1 MSWTLLTQSK
11 VVAEPTTAFSE
22 QDIDFCQALSQ
33 SIMGDIACRAYP
45 DLIALG
51 FWLRRSNIVELLAPY
66 KVSGLAYKPLGRVFH
81 AAPANVDSLFVYSG
95 VLSLLCGNIN
105 VIRLS
110 RRSHGSSDILISK
123 LNSLASAYPKQLA
136 RFQLV
141 LCDYDSPEL
150 SAFIANTDAR
160 VLWGSNNAVQAL
172 RGYVMPARARE
183 LCFNHKYS
191 IALLSADAVNEASEP
206 DFSTL
211 LQLFSRDNLTFSQQA
226 CSSAKTLLWLG
237 EPDAIVCAQ
246 QRFWNGLTQWLGEK
260 SIFNPSEQYQ
270 ALATSQSLVMNDAS
284 IGHLQLQSSLV
295 RLSCNKLTSE
305 QVAQHP
311 GCGVFMEMAL
321 YSLAELN
328 SVLLPDIQ
336 TLTYWGLDRDLLR
349 SWFSTQLTGIDR
361 LVPLGEALSF
371 AVVWDGVDLIDS
383 FSRKI
388 QFD

>member
-1 MSWTLLTQSK
+1 MSWKVLNPSSVTDVPTL
-11 VVAEPTTAFSE
+11 AFS
-22 QDIDFCQALSQ
+22 DADLDYCQALSQ
-33 SIMGDIACRAYP
+33 SILSDSGCRELT

-51 FWLRRSNIVELLAPY
+51 FWLRRNNLITLLAPY
-66 KVSGLAYKPLGRVFH
+66 KYSGAFYKPLGKVFH
-81 AAPANVDSLFVYSG
+81 SAPANVDSLFVYSG
-95 VLSLLCGNIN
+95 ILSLLCGNSN
-105 VIRLS
+105 LIRLS
-110 RRSHGSSDILISK
+110 RRSKGSSDILITK
-123 LNSLASAYPKQLA
+123 LAELAETFPAQTA
-136 RFQLV
+136 RLKLV
-141 LCDYDSPEL
+141 QCDYNAPEL
-150 SAFIANTDAR
+150 AAFLANIDAR
-160 VLWGSNNAVQAL
+160 VLWGSDAAIQAQ
-172 RGYVMPARARE
+172 RQYPMPARARE
-183 LCFNHKYS
+183 LCFSHKYS
-191 IALLSADAVNEASEP
+191 LALLSADAVIQASEVEF
-206 DFSTL
+206 DEL
-211 LQLFSRDNLTFSQQA
+211 VQLFARDNLTFSQQA

-237 EPDAIVCAQ
+237 ELDAIVCAQ

-260 SIFNPSEQYQ
+260 SLFNPSEHYQ

-284 IGHLQLQSSLV
+284 IGHLQLQSTLV

-336 TLTYWGLDRDLLR
+336 TLTYWGLDRDQLR